1 MTSIVEFLIHFLANV
16 FNLALSLKFEL
27 FGHQVSVM
35 SLELGALVVLA
46 FVYFF
51 KNQTVGLMRFSKNTF
66 SRSENRKDKSS
77 EYVPRHARIYS
88 PKHEKKE
95 WFYET

>member
-16 FNLALSLKFEL
+16 FNLALSLKFDL
-27 FGHQVSVM
+27 FGHQVSIM

-51 KNQTVGLMRFSKNTF
+51 RNQTVGLMRFGRNTF

-77 EYVPRHARIYS
+77 DYIPRHSKSYIPR
-88 PKHEKKE
+88 HEKKE
-95 WFYET
+95 